1 MKRTATT
8 ICVSVA
14 LAATPAIG
22 YACSDN
28 GAGTNATG
36 KASTVSAA
44 GNKKKLRKCKKR
56 AYARYQGPDLN
67 RALKK
72 CKKKYG

>member
-8 ICVSVA
+8 LCISVA
-14 LAATPAIG
+14 LAATPAVG
-22 YACSDN
+22 YACSN
-28 GAGTNATG
+28 GADGTSASG
-36 KASTVSAA
+36 KASTVTAA
-44 GNKKKLRKCKKR
+44 GNRKLRKCKKR

-72 CKKKYG
+72 CKRKYG

>member
-8 ICVSVA
+8 LCVSVA

-28 GAGTNATG
+28 GAGTNASG

-44 GNKKKLRKCKKR
+44 GNKKKLRKCKK
-56 AYARYQGPDLN
+56 
-67 RALKK
+67 
-72 CKKKYG
+72 KYG